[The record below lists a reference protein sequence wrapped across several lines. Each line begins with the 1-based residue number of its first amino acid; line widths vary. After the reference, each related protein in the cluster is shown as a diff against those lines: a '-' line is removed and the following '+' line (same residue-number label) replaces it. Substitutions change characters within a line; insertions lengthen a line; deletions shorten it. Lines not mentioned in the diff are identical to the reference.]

1 MVNSIPNEYIIFDNR
16 GYKEFVK
23 VSFSKY
29 LIVDVLKALQK
40 SLINCK
46 IEESINWAVE
56 LLISGHT
63 NKFWEKVLN
72 IGIKNININNP
83 NFIYFIYKNYSKY
96 LDLLKKYSL
105 IELRNNQSY
114 RNMLA
119 EICFTVC
126 NSLKTKSLGFMKIK
140 ESDFNMLYLE
150 SKMIANNP
158 NIISDKIKFGDP
170 NETKIILNEFNY
182 CLINKKYDMCVY
194 WLSWIFEWEKKNTK
208 KDKMY
213 VCGYREIQ
221 NIDKKY
227 YNDLI
232 WLVWEIILK
241 EGMKHNNDLLNDSIQ
256 SLYKLYKYDYKSS
269 NKSKKAYII
278 LYSIK
283 YFTDSYHI
291 TNGISNYH
299 LMIQSCLNI
308 NYLFFEK
315 NKLSVNNLLQKE
327 IYKFKNSKNER
338 ETEIKNKEIKE
349 NKNIEKKNLLELK
362 KKADL
367 KMKFKISKVEEIDTL
382 ILKNNIVN

>member
-16 GYKEFVK
+16 SCKEFVK

-29 LIVDVLKALQK
+29 LVTDVVKALNK
-40 SLINCK
+40 SLVNCK

-63 NKFWEKVLN
+63 NKFWDKVLT

-83 NFIYFIYKNYSKY
+83 NLAYFLYSKY
-96 LDLLKKYSL
+96 SRYIDLLKKYSL

-114 RNMLA
+114 RNMIA
-119 EICFTVC
+119 ELCFTIC
-126 NSLKTKSLGFMKIK
+126 NSLKTKSLGYVKIK
-140 ESDFNMLYLE
+140 ESDFNMIYLE
-150 SKMIANNP
+150 SKMIANSP

-182 CLINKKYDMCVY
+182 CLINKKYDTCVY

-213 VCGYREIQ
+213 ICGYREID
-221 NIDKKY
+221 NVDKKY
-227 YNDLI
+227 YNELV

-241 EGMKHNNDLLNDSIQ
+241 EGLKINNDLINNSIQ
-256 SLYKLYKYDYKSS
+256 SLYKLYKYDYKST
-269 NKSKKAYII
+269 NKSKKSFLI
-278 LYSIK
+278 LYAVK

-291 TNGISNYH
+291 TNNISNYH

-308 NYLFFEK
+308 NHLFFEK
-315 NKLSVNNLLQKE
+315 NKLSVNNLMQKE
-327 IYKFKNSKNER
+327 IYKFNQNKLNLEK
-338 ETEIKNKEIKE
+338 EIKNKEIKQ
-349 NKNIEKKNLLELK
+349 NKNIDKKKLLELK

-367 KMKFKISKVEEIDTL
+367 KMKFKISKVEQIDRL
-382 ILKNNIVN
+382 ILKK